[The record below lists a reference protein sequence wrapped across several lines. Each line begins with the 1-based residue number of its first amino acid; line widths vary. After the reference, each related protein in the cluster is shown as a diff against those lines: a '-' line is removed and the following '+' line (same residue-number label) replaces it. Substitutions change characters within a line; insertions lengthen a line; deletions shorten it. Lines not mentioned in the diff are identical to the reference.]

1 MMLRDLYNIFKKTY
15 KEFYHQKLD
24 AKKKIENIK
33 YAIID
38 TNNVINDL
46 GKLYNLL
53 NSLKYNIFAYERESY
68 VVPLIDVFD
77 NGPYSY
83 SFDKYGEL
91 YSYRYAHA
99 SSLIYEYK
107 HIKERFEYYLKDMK
121 EAYKRRNFD
130 MVNTLY
136 EEWEKSSKNFNN
148 MIQTNVYKEA
158 KEKHER
164 IMQEKDI
171 KIEN

>member
-1 MMLRDLYNIFKKTY
+1 MRIIDFYNIFKKTY
-15 KEFYHQKLD
+15 KEFYNQKLD
-24 AKKKIENIK
+24 AQKKIKNIK
-33 YAIID
+33 YVIID
-38 TNNVINDL
+38 TDNVIKDL
-46 GKLYNLL
+46 EQLYKLLH
-53 NSLKYNIFAYERESY
+53 SLKYNIFAYERESY

-83 SFDKYGEL
+83 SFDKDGKL
-91 YSYRYAHA
+91 YSYRYAYT

-136 EEWEKSSKNFNN
+136 EEWEKSSKSFNN

-158 KEKHER
+158 EENYKE
-164 IMQEKDI
+164 
-171 KIEN
+171 